1 VLAELPNTVA
11 LDGAY
16 DAILAARDYLEKR
29 GRATKADFVGRV
41 MRDYPLGYDP
51 DAALAKLEAGERFRG
66 AWWRK
71 VVKPGLAALDDVEK
85 PSEGASDWRFVDSE
99 GDT

>member
-11 LDGAY
+11 LDGAH

-29 GRATKADFVGRV
+29 ETATKADFVGRV

-51 DAALAKLEAGERFRG
+51 DAALAKLEAGDRYRG